1 MDLTREALRQGVL
14 KRERQYD
21 GICFYG
27 VTSTF
32 IYCRFHCPS
41 KKPNQENMRFFFSRE
56 GAEEAGF
63 RPCKR
68 CRPDKA
74 EVPTLQDNAAKVLRV
89 CRYIESCDYVP
100 TLRELAQKNQWS
112 PFHLQRVFKNAL
124 GITPKNFAD
133 AYRQKRFRNALKA
146 GDGIAMATYHAGY
159 GSSSRVYEKSSRYL
173 GMTPKAYI
181 DHGKKQD
188 ITYSVLKCPLGFLL
202 LAATKKGI
210 CAVRIGDSR
219 EALVDA
225 FKHEFKKADIH
236 ETHSELS
243 KSMNSLK
250 SGSTT
255 VTWRS

>member
-1 MDLTREALRQGVL
+1 MDLTREALWQGVL

-133 AYRQKRFRNALKA
+133 ACRQKRFRNALKA
-146 GDGIAMATYHAGY
+146 GDGMATYHAGY

-181 DHGKKQD
+181 DHGKKQK

-202 LAATKKGI
+202 LATTKKGI

-219 EALVDA
+219 RDLD
-225 FKHEFKKADIH
+225 K
-236 ETHSELS
+236 
-243 KSMNSLK
+243 NSRRPTSVK
-250 SGSTT
+250 PVPNCQSGHKC
-255 VTWRS
+255 